1 MGNANMKIL
10 FFGDSATDAKRLRSN
25 DDAGRVPEEYSNE
38 PRALGSGYVF
48 LIAAELYTEKP
59 NYYQILNRGIG
70 GDRLPQLYGRINL
83 DVWREKPDVLNIW
96 VGGNDMPR
104 EKNPNSTDLKR
115 WGRLYRMMIEETLER
130 LPDTK
135 ILICEPWW
143 PRPAYKQIAS
153 EYAAEAKKIAQE
165 FNLPFVS
172 LMDKLEKAV
181 EVYGYDTCYY
191 DGVHPSVEACK
202 IIADEWLRVFKEQ
215 VVKE

>member
-1 MGNANMKIL
+1 MKIL
-10 FFGDSATDAKRLRSN
+10 FFGDSLTDAKRLRSN
-25 DDAGRVPEEYSNE
+25 DDAGRVPEEYSNQ

-96 VGGNDMPR
+96 IGGNDMPR

-130 LPDTK
+130 LPNTK
-135 ILICEPWW
+135 IVIGEPYW
-143 PRPAYKQIAS
+143 PRPWDKQTIS
-153 EYAAEAKKIAQE
+153 EYAAEAKKISQE

-172 LMDKLEKAV
+172 VSDKLEKAV

-191 DGVHPSVEACK
+191 DGVHPSLVPCK
-202 IIADEWLRVFKEQ
+202 IISEEWLRVFKEQ